1 MKKKGAL
8 SLSFGMIFS
17 IIMIIAILGVA
28 FYAISYFLN
37 LQKCTTTSLFH
48 QDFQNK
54 INNAWSAEIVSEEFS
69 LTLPKRIE
77 SVCFGSLNSPG
88 DLSGETERIHED
100 LLRYS
105 TLKQQENSN
114 MFLHPQDKS
123 CEMGYRT
130 AKHIDLSELG
140 EFTCF
145 ETRKG
150 RVTFK
155 IEKGSE
161 DALVKVLE

>member
-17 IIMIIAILGVA
+17 IIMIVAILGVS

-69 LTLPKRIE
+69 LVLPKRIE
-77 SVCFGSLNSPG
+77 AVCFGSLNSSG
-88 DLSGETERIHED
+88 ALSGETERIHED
-100 LLRYS
+100 LIRYS
-105 TLKQQENSN
+105 NLKQQENSN

-130 AKHIDLSELG
+130 AEHIDLSELG
-140 EFTCF
+140 GFTCF
-145 ETRKG
+145 ETREG